1 MFGRWRSV
9 RAKDGADASR
19 LARDR
24 TVRTAERCVRHA
36 WALELARRREREEF
50 ALRIERES
58 YDNAIGHL
66 IAAQR
71 DGDPGQISVAR
82 TVALEAVAAVRAA
95 VVARDQARR
104 KLRRDRRL
112 LTRRP
117 LRLSAVVDDRGRAR
131 SRPSK
136 LIGNPQRRRGFHL
149 RRLVRWRAAD
159 LGRQWPA

>member
-1 MFGRWRSV
+1 M
-9 RAKDGADASR
+9 
-19 LARDR
+19 
-24 TVRTAERCVRHA
+24 RHA

-82 TVALEAVAAVRAA
+82 TVALEALDAVRAA
-95 VVARDQARR
+95 TAARDQARR
-104 KLRRDRRL
+104 AVRKERHRL
-112 LTRRP
+112 ARKPKRP
-117 LRLSAVVDDRGRAR
+117 SVAADAGGHPR

-136 LIGNPQRRRGFHL
+136 PIKNSQGRRGLRL

>member
-1 MFGRWRSV
+1 
-9 RAKDGADASR
+9 
-19 LARDR
+19 
-24 TVRTAERCVRHA
+24 VRHA
-36 WALELARRREREEF
+36 WVLELARRRECQEF

-82 TVALEAVAAVRAA
+82 TVALEAVDAVRAA
-95 VVARDQARR
+95 VAAD
-104 KLRRDRRL
+104 
-112 LTRRP
+112 TGGHP
-117 LRLSAVVDDRGRAR
+117 R

-136 LIGNPQRRRGFHL
+136 PIVNSQGRRGLYL

-159 LGRQWPA
+159 LGRQ

>member
-1 MFGRWRSV
+1 V
-9 RAKDGADASR
+9 RR
-19 LARDR
+19 
-24 TVRTAERCVRHA
+24 A
-36 WALELARRREREEF
+36 WARELVRRRERQEF
-50 ALRIERES
+50 VLRIERENR
-58 YDNAIGHL
+58 DTAL
-66 IAAQR
+66 EFFIAAQR